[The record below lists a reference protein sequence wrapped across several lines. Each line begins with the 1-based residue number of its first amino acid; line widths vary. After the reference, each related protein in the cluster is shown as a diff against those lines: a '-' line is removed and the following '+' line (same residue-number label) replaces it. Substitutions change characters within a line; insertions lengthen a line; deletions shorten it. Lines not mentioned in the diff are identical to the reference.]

1 MGASRRAVAAWVLYD
16 FADSAFATVVA
27 TFVVATYFTQAVAA
41 HPVTGAAQWAATQA
55 ASGLLIALLAVP
67 MGALADRGG
76 WRAPM
81 LGICIAI
88 TSLCTIAL
96 WWVRPDPA
104 YVPLALILVATAT
117 IAFEVATVF
126 YNAMLP
132 DLVAPTR
139 LGRLSMIAWGVGYIG
154 GLACLVIAL
163 LVLVMPDPAP
173 FGLDKS
179 QSEHIRAAAILA
191 GLWVAAFGWPAI
203 VFIPERQTAQPQ
215 AHQPWRTTIRASLA
229 ELRTTLRAAIRDPN
243 LRNLLLARMLF
254 MDGLITLFA
263 FGGIYAAG
271 EFNFSA
277 QDVLLFGIGLNV
289 TAGIGVFA
297 FAFIEDRIGPKTT
310 VIISLAALVAL
321 ALPLLLIQDPAWF
334 WGLGLALGLF
344 VGPAQAASR
353 SLMAHMAPPEARA
366 AWFGLFALSG
376 RVTAFLGPAAL
387 ALATTAF
394 QSQRAG
400 MAVILIFLTAGALAL
415 IPLRVESRIAK
426 VVKRSK

>member
-27 TFVVATYFTQAVAA
+27 TFVVATYFTQAVAPD
-41 HPVTGAAQWAATQA
+41 PVTGAAQWAATQSIA
-55 ASGLLIALLAVP
+55 GLLIALLAVP

-76 WRAPM
+76 WRAPR
-81 LGICIAI
+81 LGICIVVM
-88 TSLCTIAL
+88 SLCTIAL

-104 YVPLALILVATAT
+104 YVPLALILVAAAT
-117 IAFEVATVF
+117 IAFEVASVF

-132 DLVAPTR
+132 DLAAPSR
-139 LGRLSMIAWGVGYIG
+139 LGRLSMIGWGVGYIG

-173 FGLDKS
+173 FGLNRAE
-179 QSEHIRAAAILA
+179 SEHIRAAAILA

-203 VFIPERQTAQPQ
+203 FFIPERQTA
-215 AHQPWRTTIRASLA
+215 QPWRTTIRASLA
-229 ELRTTLRAAIRDPN
+229 ELRTTLRDAIRDPN
-243 LRNLLLARMLF
+243 LRNLLIARMLF

-310 VIISLAALVAL
+310 VITSLAALVAL
-321 ALPLLLIQDPAWF
+321 AAPLLLIRDPAWF

-400 MAVILIFLTAGALAL
+400 MAVIVLFLAAGALAL
-415 IPLRVESRIAK
+415 IPVRVNRQP
-426 VVKRSK
+426 